1 MDYSLPGTS
10 VHGILQARLLEWVAI
25 SDLGGSSRPRH
36 RTHVSSVSCTG
47 KWILYHWATWEALRA
62 EGRRVNEEDL
72 GNSEGVG
79 AGSQGSLGWTLALV
93 AEVPQGHRDQ
103 SVWSL
108 CWNVS
113 LCPWNGSSSDR
124 DLLTEIA
131 CRVLGTTSVHATF
144 TWGLPLSFVKRLSNV
159 QKPHHPPNC
168 CIVCADNF

>member
-1 MDYSLPGTS
+1 MRKT
-10 VHGILQARLLEWVAI
+10 LETV
-25 SDLGGSSRPRH
+25 
-36 RTHVSSVSCTG
+36 
-47 KWILYHWATWEALRA
+47 
-62 EGRRVNEEDL
+62 RVLEQE
-72 GNSEGVG
+72 
-79 AGSQGSLGWTLALV
+79 SQGSLGWTLALV

-113 LCPWNGSSSDR
+113 LCPGNGSSSDC
-124 DLLTEIA
+124 DLLTEVA

-168 CIVCADNF
+168 CIVVQRISENIFWLQTILYSVGWHPPPTPPPPDMRIDASEHAVWI